1 MMSLLS
7 LAQRRK
13 LMARISNSD
22 VWCYVREKRP
32 FLATNLSADWSADE
46 EYYTVFSYDKYP
58 IYIYVDV
65 IDTWYE
71 TSDSYS
77 VTTKKHMT
85 QARPPVTTVVSPDY
99 MKNVVQRG
107 YEFIAEH
114 RLTSGG
120 N

>member
-1 MMSLLS
+1 ME
-7 LAQRRK
+7 K
-13 LMARISNSD
+13 ISNSD
-22 VWCYVREKRP
+22 AWYYVRGKRA
-32 FLATNLSADWSADE
+32 FLGNNLSADWSADG
-46 EYYTVFSYDKYP
+46 EYYAVFSYDNYP

-71 TSDSYS
+71 TSEPFS

-85 QARPPVTTVVSPDY
+85 QARPQVTTVVNPDY
-99 MKNVVQRG
+99 MENVIHRG
-107 YEFIAEH
+107 YKYIAEH